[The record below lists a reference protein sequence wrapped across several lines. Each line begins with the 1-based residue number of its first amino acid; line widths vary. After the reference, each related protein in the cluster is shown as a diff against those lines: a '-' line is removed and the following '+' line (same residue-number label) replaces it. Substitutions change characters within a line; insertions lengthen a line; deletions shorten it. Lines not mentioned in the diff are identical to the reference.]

1 MKLMIKEN
9 VITDLKS
16 KGILNVNDE
25 VKRVLLDSFGIN
37 VNDCTLVP
45 CRPRSYMAAKSNPNV
60 ILGICSNYHYRM
72 SWRDNGKDGPVVYA
86 IFGRNDFRSV
96 LGDDRI
102 RYDFA
107 QCDTFYEIIP
117 TDPETYKGR
126 YDIGRNRRPD
136 GYGYNDYRI
145 SDTGKVQYKDYS
157 RVNSNKIRSLSQDEI
172 RQYDPSY
179 NRNRYARILAK
190 NHLDKYVKS
199 YDDLCKDF
207 EDILGRIK
215 NLRGKDIIKN
225 HYRYSDTTKCLDS
238 FIASMQY
245 LNWKIEDV
253 NKQDINQ
260 NHWYSYTEKSLKD
273 SFKSC
278 QDKYVGLVNAL
289 ENLESSIAKSQE
301 NA

>member
-1 MKLMIKEN
+1 MVNFMKLMIKEN

-72 SWRDNGKDGPVVYA
+72 FWRDNGKDGPVVYA

-145 SDTGKVQYKDYS
+145 SDTGKVHYTDYS
-157 RVNSNKIRSLSQDEI
+157 HNKIRSLSQDEI

-190 NHLDKYVKS
+190 NHLDKYVKD
-199 YDDLCKDF
+199 YDDLCNKF
-207 EDILGRIK
+207 EDILDRIK
-215 NLRGKDIIKN
+215 NLRGRDIIKN
-225 HYRYSDTTKCLDS
+225 RSYTSTTKCLDS
-238 FIASMQY
+238 FVDTMQW
-245 LNWKIEDV
+245 LNWKIEDI
-253 NKQDINQ
+253 NKLDLDRYY
-260 NHWYSYTEKSLKD
+260 WDTYTESDLKD
-273 SFKSC
+273 SFKRC
-278 QDKYVGLVNAL
+278 QDKYVGLVSAL
-289 ENLESSIAKSQE
+289 ENLESSIAKSKE